1 MEKKFDIFFSH
12 ATEDKGIALSLCE
25 YLEQRNLRCWIAAR
39 DNMGGYNYAQSILRA
54 IESSHIILVVLSE
67 HANQSPFVQNEVER
81 AFSKKLKKLPFI
93 VDDCEPLESL
103 EFFLGSTH
111 WLRAKKENP
120 QASFPEVYKNCM
132 AILNQDLFSSV
143 LPTPPETP
151 PVQPSPPVPVPPLPP
166 TPVPPPLPEP
176 IPPPPVPPNPKPE
189 PIPQPVQ
196 LQPKMFKNIF
206 SFDGRIRR
214 TEYGFSLL
222 IYCVIYFMLY
232 LIVRLKIRYLYS
244 YDKEPSAIEII
255 SFIITAVI
263 AAWFLLAQGAK
274 RCHDFSKSGWYQL
287 IPFFS
292 FVLPFID
299 GEPNANEYGQNPKQM
314 QLLSPVAGKQAVK
327 PALPIIAASISLL
340 LLIISPPKKS
350 GSDYDYKSAT
360 ADTAV
365 SMATAYDTSYAAPDS
380 ARISSAIDFFD
391 DFSDNSNYWPL
402 KYDDNKII
410 SISDGGLQIQ
420 GLTDSFSYGAHKAF
434 YFNTDNNFMLSVS
447 AKWIK
452 GDNSKPFG
460 IEFLSDDDSSS
471 YNSFMISAD
480 GEYTIKY
487 LYLNVIWK
495 NLVPWTKSDLIK
507 QGQQTNSL
515 TIIKKGN
522 TFYFYVND
530 KYIEVLYS
538 DKVKKYG
545 NSFGLRVFENQTVSF
560 DYFSLKTIE

>member
-12 ATEDKGIALSLCE
+12 ATEDKEIALSLCE
-25 YLEQRNLRCWIAAR
+25 YLEQRKLRCWIAAR
-39 DNMGGYNYAQSILRA
+39 DNMGGSNYAQSILRA

-93 VDDCEPLESL
+93 IDGCEPLESL

-111 WLRAKKENP
+111 WLRAKKQEP
-120 QASFPEVYKNCM
+120 LASFPEVYKNCI
-132 AILNQDLFSSV
+132 AILNQDLFSSL
-143 LPTPPETP
+143 LPTPPEKS
-151 PVQPSPPVPVPPLPP
+151 PVQPVPPVPP
-166 TPVPPPLPEP
+166 TPVPPAPEPLPEP
-176 IPPPPVPPNPKPE
+176 IPLPPPKPE
-189 PIPQPVQ
+189 PVQ
-196 LQPKMFKNIF
+196 LQPKMFQNIF
-206 SFDGRIRR
+206 SFNGRIRR
-214 TEYGFSLL
+214 TEYGLSLL
-222 IYCVIYFMLY
+222 IYCVIYFLLY
-232 LIVRLKIRYLYS
+232 LIVRLKVRYLYS
-244 YDKEPSAIEII
+244 YDKEPSATEII

-299 GEPNANEYGQNPKQM
+299 GEPNANEYGQNPKRI
-314 QLLSPVAGKQAVK
+314 QLSSAVTAKQGVK
-327 PALPIIAASISLL
+327 PAIPIIAGSISLL

-360 ADTAV
+360 ADTTV
-365 SMATAYDTSYAAPDS
+365 SMAPAYDSSHVAVDS
-380 ARISSAIDFFD
+380 ARISSAINFFD

-420 GLTDSFSYGAHKAF
+420 GLTDSFSYRAHKIF
-434 YFNTDNNFMLSVS
+434 SFNTDNNFMLSTS

-452 GDNSKPFG
+452 GTNAAPFG
-460 IEFLSDDDSSS
+460 IDFLSDAENLS
-471 YNSFMISAD
+471 YNSFLVSAD
-480 GEYTIKY
+480 GEYTIKNIY
-487 LYLNVIWK
+487 ANETWQD
-495 NLVPWTKSDLIK
+495 LVAWTKSDFVK

-515 TIIKKGN
+515 TIIKKGD

-530 KYIEVLYS
+530 KYVEVLYS